1 MNIVKLKISTL
12 VFILL
17 AFVLAEKSLAAVQVP
32 LFRLKAGYY
41 PLNFSAGTRYSN
53 EPLNNAITIQPTLL
67 WDLPTFR
74 SRVGLHFISDF
85 QSPFGLMPISGIG
98 ISGYFYILGI
108 SSAYEMDPGGTLFQK
123 SRPGPFVYGALTPA
137 NFNLNRSASETPD
150 GAELSFAAFVMEFN
164 AGLGYDYPIN
174 NNVIFSG
181 EVGFRSGA
189 NQSSSSTAGNVS
201 YNGMGIMLSLSA
213 TYY

>member
-1 MNIVKLKISTL
+1 MIKISTL
-12 VFILL
+12 VFLLTACILTL
-17 AFVLAEKSLAAVQVP
+17 SVEQKVFASVQVP

-41 PLNFSAGTRYSN
+41 PLKFSAGSRYTN
-53 EPLNNAITIQPTLL
+53 ENLGNSITIQPTLL

-108 SSAYEMDPGGTLFQK
+108 SSAYEQDPGGTLFQK
-123 SRPGPFVYGALTPA
+123 SRPGPFVFGAITPA
-137 NFNLNRSASETPD
+137 NFNLNRSARETPD
-150 GAELSFAAFVMEFN
+150 GADLSFAAFVMELN
-164 AGLGYDYPIN
+164 AGVGYDYPIN

-189 NQSSSSTAGNVS
+189 NQSSSTTTGNVS
-201 YNGMGIMLSLSA
+201 YSGMGIMLSLSA